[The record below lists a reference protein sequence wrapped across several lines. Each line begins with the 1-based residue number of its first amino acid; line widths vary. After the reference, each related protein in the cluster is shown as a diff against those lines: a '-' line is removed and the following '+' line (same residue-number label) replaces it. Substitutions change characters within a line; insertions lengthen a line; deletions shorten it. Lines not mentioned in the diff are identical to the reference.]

1 VREVFVR
8 SFPPRIALTRAGVSN
23 LVLTASHRAGL
34 REVRAHQLRH
44 TAACQ
49 MIQAGVPPVQI
60 AQVLRHRSAGATAAY
75 ARVDV
80 DRLRIVARPW
90 PIGGTS

>member
-1 VREVFVR
+1 MR

-23 LVLTASHRAGL
+23 LVLTASRRAGL

-49 MIQAGVPPVQI
+49 MIRAGVPAVQI
-60 AQVLRHRSAGATAAY
+60 AEVLRHRSAGATAAC